1 MASRLKN
8 ISGFLSSN
16 KLINLK
22 QLFEVHLVHKLNILF
37 NKIFIK

>member
-1 MASRLKN
+1 MAFRLQN
-8 ISGFLSSN
+8 INEFLSSN
-16 KLINLK
+16 KLNKVK